1 MVKRTIEG
9 SGESIGGD
17 EMSRLRM
24 IEEDALSC
32 GNCKWL
38 GERHQ
43 KCSCCRRN
51 HGMKDNYEE
60 KTP

>member
-1 MVKRTIEG
+1 
-9 SGESIGGD
+9 
-17 EMSRLRM
+17 MSRLRM